1 MDQSRSIQAVRD
13 EHDSYLRS
21 RGIEF
26 ARTIRLLKDDVGKKM
41 YQLVYN
47 IYRAGQLVARQY
59 YNSSLSIGAIGQVIA
74 DNQSGKV
81 PFGYIGYPGLFNS
94 NKSSI
99 EELVFG

>member
-21 RGIEF
+21 KGIEF
-26 ARTIRLLKDDVGKKM
+26 ARTIRLIKDDVGKKM

-59 YNSSLSIGAIGQVIA
+59 YNSSLSMGAIRQIIA
-74 DNQSGKV
+74 DNRASGI
-81 PFGYIGYPGLFNS
+81 PFGYIGFPGMFDAATVGT
-94 NKSSI
+94 
-99 EELVFG
+99 LVEPVL